1 MLNKVFSLFKKSAER
16 REGSAISSHPC
27 HLAAGGFT
35 LLEILVSLALL
46 SIALVTIFELFSANL
61 KGIAA
66 SEDYVLASLKAESVM
81 REILDDE
88 ELEES
93 SWGDTT
99 DDGYTMDVEI
109 TTTSEKR
116 TENLQV
122 ELLEVSLTL
131 HWEKGAKDRQL
142 TLKTIKLVPKQ
153 I

>member
-1 MLNKVFSLFKKSAER
+1 MLNKVFSMKRTGRRGAAVLQSTDRSAAE
-16 REGSAISSHPC
+16 
-27 HLAAGGFT
+27 GFT

-66 SEDYVLASLKAESVM
+66 SEDYVEASLRAESAM
-81 REILDDE
+81 REILDE
-88 ELEES
+88 EDLEES

-99 DDGYTMDVEI
+99 DDGYTMDVVI
-109 TTTSEKR
+109 TPTFQER

-131 HWEKGAKDRQL
+131 HWVKGTKDRQL
-142 TLKTIKLVPKQ
+142 TLKTIKLVPKKV
-153 I
+153 